1 MKEEWLFPNAIVPV
15 DVETTA
21 ALVSEVMRLIKVVGG
36 MALAQ
41 PEREPLT
48 EAQALD
54 FLKRAW
60 HSDREEQL
68 YKSIWKEATP
78 PQPEQEPVAW
88 YHNDF
93 GSVELSR
100 IPRAGWKPLYTTPPL
115 PVQPEERNFCPRCG
129 KRTADP
135 TTIHTCTPP
144 Q

>member
-68 YKSIWKEATP
+68 YKSIWTEA
-78 PQPEQEPVAW
+78 A
-88 YHNDF
+88 
-93 GSVELSR
+93 
-100 IPRAGWKPLYTTPPL
+100 PPL
-115 PVQPEERNFCPRCG
+115 PVQERNFCPRCG
-129 KRTADP
+129 KRTADLSV
-135 TTIHTCTPP
+135 IHTCTPP